1 MTRFSARNKQLG
13 VITIFISMI
22 LLLLIT
28 VLVTAAFTLS
38 TTNLRAVGNVQAR
51 DGAIAAANMVI
62 EEKIGSTFWTQ
73 TVDESGIEVDI
84 DDDLATVEYYV
95 DFRIPRCVRATPVA
109 STSKSSV
116 TLPGMSS
123 ISSWN
128 TTWELDA
135 YATDTATG
143 TKVRVIQGVRLLLSP
158 AFKDDYCDGA

>member
-1 MTRFSARNKQLG
+1 
-13 VITIFISMI
+13 MI

-28 VLVTAAFTLS
+28 TLVTAAFTLS
-38 TTNLRAVGNVQAR
+38 TTNLRAVGNVQSR

-62 EEKIGSTFWTQ
+62 EEKIGQEFWKQ
-73 TVDESGIEVDI
+73 PEQNGIEIDM
-84 DDDLATVEYYV
+84 DDDLTTVEYLV
-95 DFRIPRCVRATPVA
+95 DFKAPICVRATPVA

-135 YATDTATG
+135 YATDAATG

-158 AFKDDYCDGA
+158 AFKEDYCDDA